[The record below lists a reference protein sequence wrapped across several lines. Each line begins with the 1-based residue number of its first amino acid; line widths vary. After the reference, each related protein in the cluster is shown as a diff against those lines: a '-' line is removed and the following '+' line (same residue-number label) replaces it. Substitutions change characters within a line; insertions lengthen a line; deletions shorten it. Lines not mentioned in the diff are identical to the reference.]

1 MSLYLSKSK
10 YCSAV
15 QCPKMLWL
23 KKYRPETADES
34 VMNETVLR
42 AGNEVGDLA
51 MRLFGEFREVPFGD
65 LGEMIRLTEEW
76 IREGIPVIAEAS
88 FSYDGLFCSVDI
100 LKNLG
105 GRAVEMYEVKSST
118 GLHDIYYHDTAY
130 QYHVLTGL
138 GYDVQRVCLVHINS
152 KYVRQGE
159 LDLEELFTVE
169 DLTERVVAMQEELIA
184 RLADLETYMAQTG
197 EPEKAIGMDCF
208 SPYDCVFWRYC
219 SRNLPHPNV
228 FDLGG
233 MQARSKVKLYEKGLV
248 TYEDLLE
255 KGKLKEA
262 QLLQIRYEL
271 EDLPPKIDSEAIGDF
286 LELLTYPLYFLDFET
301 FQTAIPLFDEASPYE
316 QIPFQYSL
324 HIVRSKQAKPEHREY
339 LAEPEGDPRR
349 GVAES
354 LCRDI
359 PADVCIVAYNMT
371 FEKGRIKRLAELYPD
386 LRDHLMELHDHIVDI
401 MIPFKQKAYYCKA
414 MEGSYSIKYVL
425 PALYPDDPE
434 LDYHNLEGVHN
445 GSEASETFL
454 RMRDMEPAERLICR
468 EELLKYCGLDT
479 LAMVRVWEK
488 LGRIMKEQ
496 LLKSKV
502 SRHLPLSRL
511 PLTVSI
517 STTSS
522 SGKAFEYFSKST

>member
-10 YCSAV
+10 YCNAV

-23 KKYRPETADES
+23 KKYRPEMADES
-34 VMNETVLR
+34 VMNEAVLR

-51 MRLFGEFREVPFGD
+51 MGLLGEFREVPFGD

-76 IREGIPVIAEAS
+76 VREGVPVIAEAS
-88 FSYDGLFCSVDI
+88 FSYEGLFCSVDI

-105 GRAVEMYEVKSST
+105 GGAVEMYEVKSST

-130 QYHVLTGL
+130 QYRVLTGL
-138 GYDVQRVCLVHINS
+138 GYDVQRVCLVHINN
-152 KYVRQGE
+152 KYVRRGE
-159 LDLEELFTVE
+159 LDLKELFTVE
-169 DLTERVVAMQEELIA
+169 DLTERVAAMQDELCE
-184 RLADLETYMAQTG
+184 RLAGLETYMAQTE
-197 EPEKAIGMDCF
+197 EPEKAISLDCF
-208 SPYDCVFWRYC
+208 SPYDCVFWKYC
-219 SRNLPHPNV
+219 SRDLPHPNV

-233 MQARSKVKLYEKGLV
+233 MQARSKIKLFEKGLV
-248 TYEDLLE
+248 TYGQLVE

-262 QLLQIRYEL
+262 QLLQIQHES
-271 EDLPPKIDSEAIGDF
+271 EELPPKIDGEAIGAF
-286 LELLTYPLYFLDFET
+286 LAQLAYPLHFLDFET

-324 HIVRSKQAKPEHREY
+324 HIVTSESADIEHKEY
-339 LAEPEGDPRR
+339 LAGPEGDPRR

-359 PADVCIVAYNMT
+359 PSEGCVVAYNMT

-386 LRDHLMELHDHIVDI
+386 LHDHLMEIHDHIVDL
-401 MIPFKQKAYYCKA
+401 MVPFKQKAYYCRA

-445 GSEASETFL
+445 GGEASEAFL
-454 RMRDMEPAERLICR
+454 LMREMEPAERQVCR
-468 EELLKYCGLDT
+468 EALLKYCGLDT
-479 LAMVRVWEK
+479 LAMVKVWKK
-488 LGRIMKEQ
+488 LREAVRGMADQ
-496 LLKSKV
+496 
-502 SRHLPLSRL
+502 
-511 PLTVSI
+511 
-517 STTSS
+517 
-522 SGKAFEYFSKST
+522 